1 MRERG
6 QLDRG
11 CHASPRQPAPVEP
24 VAPPPAAAHSSHRVS
39 RLSSTQESLCYC
51 SCVRIVTRLFVVC
64 AAVALLAACL
74 NSDPLNSA
82 LSGDDSSGDVQ
93 SSLDISI
100 VLPAAPLELLV
111 VPSISGSV
119 FFDHRPPPSRLT
131 TAEVFRPP
139 RVRA

>member
-1 MRERG
+1 MREGG
-6 QLDRG
+6 QLGHGCESSLRG
-11 CHASPRQPAPVEP
+11 
-24 VAPPPAAAHSSHRVS
+24 PPSHRVS
-39 RLSSTQESLCYC
+39 CLSFAQESLCYC
-51 SCVRIVTRLFVVC
+51 SCVRIITRLLVAC

-74 NSDPLNSA
+74 TVDPLNSG
-82 LSGDDSSGDVQ
+82 LSGDDGNDDVP

-100 VLPAAPLELLV
+100 VLPAAPLEPLH

>member
-1 MRERG
+1 MCELC
-6 QLDRG
+6 QLDRRG
-11 CHASPRQPAPVEP
+11 DDDCRDDE
-24 VAPPPAAAHSSHRVS
+24 RS
-39 RLSSTQESLCYC
+39 RLSPGSSSTEKRLCYC
-51 SCVRIVTRLFVVC
+51 SYVRTITRLLVAC
-64 AAVALLAACL
+64 AAVALLLACL
-74 NSDPLNSA
+74 NVDPLGSGI
-82 LSGDDSSGDVQ
+82 SGDDSNDDVP

-100 VLPAAPLELLV
+100 VLPATQLEPLV

>member
-1 MRERG
+1 MGELCQVDRRRG
-6 QLDRG
+6 IDL
-11 CHASPRQPAPVEP
+11 AT
-24 VAPPPAAAHSSHRVS
+24 SSS
-39 RLSSTQESLCYC
+39 SISSTENCLCYC
-51 SCVRIVTRLFVVC
+51 LYVRIITRLLGAC

-74 NSDPLNSA
+74 TVDPLNSG
-82 LSGDDSSGDVQ
+82 LSGDDGNDDVP
-93 SSLDISI
+93 SSLDIAI
-100 VLPAAPLELLV
+100 VLPATQLEPLH